1 LTEGKAK
8 HYKIGET
15 MKPAPVTIGVIS
27 DTHARNLE
35 GIPAPVLTALAGV
48 DLIVHAGDFTE
59 RAVLEGL
66 RTLGEVKAVCGN
78 MDSAELKGMLP
89 RQDLFMVGGKRV
101 GLIHGSGA
109 PWGIAN
115 RVRNAFPEVDII
127 IFGHSH
133 QACNRFL
140 KGSLLFNPGRVR
152 DSFGILETGDEIK
165 AEIRPV

>member
-1 LTEGKAK
+1 
-8 HYKIGET
+8 

-27 DTHARNLE
+27 DTHARDLG

-89 RQDLFMVGGKRV
+89 RQDLFVARGKRV

-115 RVRNAFPEVDII
+115 RVRNAFQDADII

-133 QACNRFL
+133 QACNKFL
-140 KGSLLFNPGRVR
+140 RGSLLFNPGRAR
-152 DSFGILETGDEIK
+152 DSFGILEIGDEIK
-165 AEIRPV
+165 AEIMPV